1 MEGKTMNIISH
12 FGYRIATLTFAVAA
26 TIATPLAAQDT
37 LVKGR
42 IIPKDQVE
50 ERVGFGDLDLREISD
65 QKMLVSRV
73 RQAARNVCDEV
84 TKDDLWEEKYY
95 SQCPRRSFKNA
106 KPQIER
112 AIANAQNGRS
122 VAMNF
127 VVSAGR

>member
-1 MEGKTMNIISH
+1 MNLKSK
-12 FGYRIATLTFAVAA
+12 FGLKIAALSFVAA
-26 TIATPLAAQDT
+26 ATMAAPIAAQDT

-73 RQAARNVCDEV
+73 WKAARNVCDEV
-84 TKDDLWEEKYY
+84 YKGELWEDKFN
-95 SQCPRRSFKNA
+95 SRCPHRSFRNA
-106 KPQIER
+106 KPQITS